1 MDFQKLVIL
10 ENIKISF
17 SSPSKKIIID
27 KVQNEYGNKFMDK
40 DVLISGTWP
49 VMYHVLKVKPQTC
62 MVYMHSIVSNEGL
75 KLMKDCLKTKT
86 FDYFI
91 HIKSNIEINY
101 PNNQLDQLNLHII
114 ESRNMVCDLKKLD
127 FKGIDVEYI
136 LFEVCTKRTI

>member
-1 MDFQKLVIL
+1 M
-10 ENIKISF
+10 
-17 SSPSKKIIID
+17 
-27 KVQNEYGNKFMDK
+27 QNEYGNKFMDK

-49 VMYHVLKVKPQTC
+49 VMYHVLKAKPQTC

-127 FKGIDVEYI
+127 FKVLMWNIFYLRYALREQYNYQKPMAMI
-136 LFEVCTKRTI
+136 SYPFKSK